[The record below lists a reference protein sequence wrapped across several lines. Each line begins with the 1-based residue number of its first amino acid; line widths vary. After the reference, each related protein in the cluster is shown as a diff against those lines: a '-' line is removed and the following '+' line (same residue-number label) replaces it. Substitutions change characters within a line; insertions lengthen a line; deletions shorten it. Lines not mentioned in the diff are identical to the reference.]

1 MKRNLYTLGI
11 ALVVFT
17 GLVCIFLFSNKS
29 SCSTVNLREQY
40 LKQLSNLRGVH
51 ITSEIT
57 IDDYII
63 SGYTSSNGNYGI
75 AIFQPINGTNYK
87 FQNNIACTSDKIL
100 ITTVVINKTAYD
112 LFWANQSDLNFAE
125 ISYTTSS
132 GSQKYNLDASNNKI
146 LYLKSP
152 DNDYTVSAVFV
163 ASDGTRY
170 Q

>member
-1 MKRNLYTLGI
+1 MKRKLYVLGI
-11 ALVVFT
+11 ALIVLI
-17 GLVCIFLFSNKS
+17 GLISIFLLRNKT
-29 SCSTVNLREQY
+29 SCSTPNLREEY
-40 LKQLSNLRGVH
+40 LNQLSNLRGVH
-51 ITSEIT
+51 ITSEVT
-57 IDDYII
+57 IDNYIV
-63 SGYTSSNGNYGI
+63 SGYTGSNGSYGI
-75 AIFQPINGTNYK
+75 AIFQPANGTNYK
-87 FQNNIACTSDKIL
+87 FQNNVTCSSDEVL
-100 ITTVVINKTAYD
+100 ATTVVINQIAYD

-163 ASDGTRY
+163 ASDGTCY